1 MRENLD
7 SVETLSQLLA
17 DTYVLQAKTQNYHW
31 HLQSSN
37 FIALHS
43 LFETQYNEMRDGI
56 DELAERIRILGCR
69 APATLAQFLELS
81 SIPEDEDDL
90 TSDEEMLQAL
100 VDAHTHI
107 ITNLRTALEPLKQ
120 GNDDGTIDLLVERL
134 RAHEKMHWVLDSH
147 MV

>member
-31 HLQSSN
+31 HLQSTN

-56 DELAERIRILGCR
+56 DELAERIRILGYR

-81 SIPEDEDDL
+81 SIPEDDL

-100 VDAHTHI
+100 VGAHMHI